1 MKKRAFFLLLL
12 LLIPLT
18 SILSQ
23 EIALKTNVLSWATTT
38 INLGAEFK
46 ISPRLTAG
54 ADIMYKGWSFL
65 SDNRKMGGF
74 LVQPEAKYWFC
85 IPFYKHFMGLHAH
98 YGQYNGG
105 FSKYRY
111 QGDLYGIGLSYGYQ
125 WIWKRRWNIEVS
137 AGIGYASMNYDKYER
152 PKCGLFPWERPFQ
165 LFWINQTRSQ
175 PDLYTQIANT
185 FHQQFHSSLKIL
197 C

>member
-23 EIALKTNVLSWATTT
+23 EIALKTNALSWATTT

-152 PKCGLFPWERPFQ
+152 AKCGLF
-165 LFWINQTRSQ
+165 LGK
-175 PDLYTQIANT
+175 D
-185 FHQQFHSSLKIL
+185 HSNYFGLTKLGVSLIYIL
-197 C
+197 K